1 MKKIIF
7 CVTIFAAML
16 AFPVFAYARP
26 HRIGDM
32 GFHGGISESR
42 HLPRTLETIL
52 LEQGNNNRARRRNR
66 NDDIYMNYS
75 EFIFLGIN
83 GEPLLFEGRLAV
95 TQGAPERDSDA
106 GTYRIRHR
114 VLPPAGAGDDAE
126 ISITRTMYID
136 VEYARVGNQIIYS
149 YIIDTDNWAEVI
161 TTPEGTFTLDPLR
174 SSLVVSIWEDQTPA
188 ISFYRGDISARL
200 VYVFVA
206 GEGDDEGEDEGEDE
220 DGVETGITIVEK
232 TGEFYGF
239 ATAWSATETHRTDVT
254 VTNHLGQALQY
265 QIRPSVTVNKDLQ
278 FVHNEPT
285 VITFAGN
292 YREMHRSFAG
302 LRYDIFVMPQSMQLN
317 VPTYGTHSMETF
329 NVFEQLPVPDLSF
342 IEGHPAEDDIH
353 RLFAMQILQ
362 GDPRFF
368 VPNQAITRGQFLT
381 ALART
386 IKLPVEEVTPPTARR
401 GQQPVA
407 IMLFADVDSNRPEF
421 RYIQAV
427 QNAGIAF
434 GRADGKFYFDYPISR
449 QEAIAVTIRALGL
462 TNLGANP
469 TVVSPFI
476 DSDDIAYWAIRDVN
490 AAFSLDI
497 IAPDEHGNL
506 HPRRAMSKAEAAA
519 MINHLLDY
527 MRNGIV
533 SHYSEQIVNIT
544 R

>member
-7 CVTIFAAML
+7 GLTILAAML
-16 AFPVFAYARP
+16 AFPALVYARP

-52 LEQGNNNRARRRNR
+52 LEQGNNNRRGRGRN
-66 NDDIYMNYS
+66 NTFEMAYN
-75 EFIFLGIN
+75 ELVFFA
-83 GEPLLFEGRLAV
+83 GEPMLFVGTKEITLDA
-95 TQGAPERDSDA
+95 APSPDGES
-106 GTYRIRHR
+106 GTYRVEHN
-114 VLPPAGAGDDAE
+114 VEA
-126 ISITRTMYID
+126 ID
-136 VEYARVGNQIIYS
+136 LDTGEFSLERNMEWDVQYRRVGTQIIYT
-149 YIIDTDNWAEVI
+149 YVLDNDRWSEMI
-161 TTPEGTFTLDPLR
+161 TTPVGEFELIPEL
-174 SSLVVSIWEDQTPA
+174 SSFVISIIRDETPG
-188 ISFYRGDISARL
+188 ICFYRGDISARL
-200 VYVFVA
+200 VF
-206 GEGDDEGEDEGEDE
+206 DNIDDE
-220 DGVETGITIVEK
+220 DGDEDDEDGGFFGQTVVEK
-232 TGEFYGF
+232 TGHFFGF
-239 ATAWSATETHRTDVT
+239 ATAWSATETHRTT
-254 VTNHLGQALQY
+254 VTITNSHLGALQY

-285 VITFAGN
+285 VITFQGN
-292 YREMHRSFAG
+292 YREMHRSVAG
-302 LRYDIFVMPQSMQLN
+302 LRYDILIKPQFMWD
-317 VPTYGTHSMETF
+317 VPDYGTHSMERF
-329 NVFEQLPVPDLSF
+329 NVFEQLPAPDLSF
-342 IEGHPAEDDIH
+342 ISGHPAEDDIH

-407 IMLFADVDSNRPEF
+407 LTLFADVDSNRPEF

-427 QNAGIAF
+427 QRAGIAF

-449 QEAIAVTIRALGL
+449 QEAIAVTVRALGL

-490 AAFSLDI
+490 AAHILDI

-519 MINHLLDY
+519 MLNHLLDY